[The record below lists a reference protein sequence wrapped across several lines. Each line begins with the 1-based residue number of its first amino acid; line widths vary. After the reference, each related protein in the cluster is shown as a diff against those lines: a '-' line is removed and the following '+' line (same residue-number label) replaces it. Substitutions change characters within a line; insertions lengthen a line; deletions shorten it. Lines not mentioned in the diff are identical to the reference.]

1 MPDSSVPRWARYL
14 LRALRT
20 AAGVLAIVLG
30 LGDLYSPSEVVTRAA
45 GPQLVSTWAWA
56 CVVGGSLLIVSV
68 LGHRWRWEL
77 VLSAV
82 LVVALGTRA
91 TAVWLTIDEGYRL
104 GASAGTS
111 LAGMLFLIRSVEL
124 MLFGL
129 RASAVPWARFKVR
142 RKAAQDGG
150 V

>member
-1 MPDSSVPRWARYL
+1 MPDSSVPGWARYL
-14 LRALRT
+14 LRTLRT
-20 AAGVLAIVLG
+20 AAGILAIVLG

-45 GPQLVSTWAWA
+45 GSQLVSAWAWA

-68 LGHRWRWEL
+68 LWDRWRWEL
-77 VLSAV
+77 VLSAA

-104 GASAGTS
+104 AAAAGTS
-111 LAGMLFLIRSVEL
+111 LAGMLFLVRSVEL

-129 RASAVPWARFKVR
+129 RASAAPWAR